1 METMWSM
8 RTQGLTGKDL
18 RNAIL
23 FGALVYLAIRFISQ
37 IADIL
42 LIFSVTVLI
51 VLVLNPP
58 VSWLAKH
65 KVPRPVSAALIA
77 LSVIGLVGLAVYLI
91 APVAARQI
99 QELWDHVPALAAR
112 ASAWLRH
119 FAASHPTIAQFI
131 PGELKPEPQSL
142 SKYVPSVLGGAS
154 RLTASAAG
162 TIVGI
167 FLVFITTIYAVAN
180 PRPLAEGFLRAVGP
194 VYKPRLEA
202 AGQRLSSQIKAW
214 ALGIVFAMVIVFGLT
229 WIGLALIGIK
239 QAFLFALIA
248 GLFEAVPIIG
258 PVLSA
263 IPPIIVAL
271 VTDPILVVWIIVLFV
286 LIQQIENHLLVPMI
300 MSHQLRLHPV
310 TVIFSVLVMGGLFG
324 IVGVFLAT
332 PAAVTAGIL
341 YDELY
346 LRGFQEERARAA
358 STSPPDQASE

>member
-1 METMWSM
+1 M
-8 RTQGLTGKDL
+8 QGLTGKDL

-23 FGALVYLAIRFISQ
+23 FGALVYLAIRFLSQ

-58 VSWLAKH
+58 VSWLARH
-65 KVPRPVSAALIA
+65 RIPRPVSAAVIA
-77 LSVIGLVGLAVYLI
+77 LLVIGFVGLALYLI
-91 APVAARQI
+91 IPLAAKQV
-99 QELWDHVPALAAR
+99 QELWGHVPHLADR
-112 ASAWLRH
+112 ATVWLKE
-119 FAASHPTIAQFI
+119 FAANHPTIAGFI
-131 PGELKPEPQSL
+131 PQELSVDAESVG
-142 SKYVPSVLGGAS
+142 KYAPSVLGGAS

-180 PRPLAEGFLRAVGP
+180 PRPLAEGFLRAVSP
-194 VYKPRLEA
+194 AYRDRFEA
-202 AGQRLSSQIKAW
+202 AGERLNGQIRAW
-214 ALGIVFAMVIVFGLT
+214 AMGIVFAMVFIFLLT
-229 WIGLALIGIK
+229 WIGLSIIGIK

-248 GLFEAVPIIG
+248 GLFEAIPIIG

-263 IPPIIVAL
+263 VPPIVVAL
-271 VTDPILVVWIIVLFV
+271 ITNPILVVWIMLLFV
-286 LIQQIENHLLVPMI
+286 IIQQIENHLLVPII

-346 LRGFQEERARAA
+346 LRGFQEERAKAA
-358 STSPPDQASE
+358 AAADQPAE

>member
-1 METMWSM
+1 MPA
-8 RTQGLTGKDL
+8 QGLTGKDL
-18 RNAIL
+18 RNAVL
-23 FGALVYLAIRFISQ
+23 FGALVYLGIRFLSQ

-51 VLVLNPP
+51 VLVLNSP

-65 KVPRPVSAALIA
+65 RIPRPVSAAVIA
-77 LSVIGLVGLAVYLI
+77 VMVIGFVGLALYLI
-91 APVAARQI
+91 IPPAAKQV
-99 QELWDHVPALAAR
+99 QELWSHVPDLVDR
-112 ASAWLRH
+112 AGSWLQR
-119 FAASHPTIAQFI
+119 FAVNHPTIAGFI
-131 PGELKPEPQSL
+131 PQELSVDPESL
-142 SKYVPSVLGGAS
+142 GKYAPSVLGGAS

-180 PRPLAEGFLRAVGP
+180 PKPLAEGFLRAVSP
-194 VYKPRLEA
+194 AYRDRFEA
-202 AGQRLSSQIKAW
+202 AGERLHGQIRAW
-214 ALGIVFAMVIVFGLT
+214 AMGIVFAMVIVFLLT

-263 IPPIIVAL
+263 IPPIVVAL
-271 VTDPILVVWIIVLFV
+271 VTNPILIPWIVVLFV
-286 LIQQIENHLLVPMI
+286 IIQQIENHLLVPMI
-300 MSHQLRLHPV
+300 MSHQLSLHPV
-310 TVIFSVLVMGGLFG
+310 TVIFAVLVMGGLFG
-324 IVGVFLAT
+324 IIGVFLAT

-346 LRGFQEERARAA
+346 LRGFQEERAKAARRA
-358 STSPPDQASE
+358 PPDKASG